1 MKLSQ
6 LLSVLQDAEWSGTV
20 DPDITAIEQD
30 SRKVSPGA
38 LFLAR
43 LGGSSDGHQFIRN
56 ALAAGAAAVVGER
69 PETEVGTL
77 AVPYVQVV
85 DCAAALP
92 WLAAALYGFP
102 ARKLVMIGVTGTDG
116 KTTTANLIHS
126 ILIAA
131 GIRAGMISTIN
142 AVIGERILET
152 GLHVT
157 TPAAQDVQRSLVEM
171 VQAGTTHCVLEATS
185 HGLAQQRVDACDFDI
200 AVATNITHE
209 HLDFHGSLAAY
220 SASKARLFE
229 SLSSAADKP
238 SISKLAVLNRDDESY
253 GFLTERNH
261 APFVTYGVHTE
272 ADLRAMDVE
281 LGEGGSTFTVVVDCE
296 RFPVMTPLVGAYNV
310 SNCLAAVTVAIRGLG
325 IDVESVQAGIAA
337 LQTLPGRME
346 RIEMGQDFVA
356 IVDFAHTPNAF
367 KQALLAA
374 RELTS
379 GSLIAV
385 FGSAGLRDV
394 AKRGLMGAVAGELAD
409 YTVITAEDPRTE
421 SLNAIMAACAA
432 GCQSTG
438 GVAGKTYW
446 QIDDREDAIRFA
458 VSLTGPGDLI
468 MTCGKA
474 HEQSMCFGETE
485 YPWDERVALRAAL
498 AGRLGLSE
506 PVVPK
511 LPTAH

>member
-6 LLSVLQDAEWSGTV
+6 LLSVLPDADWSGTV

-77 AVPYVQVV
+77 AVPYVQVSTG
-85 DCAAALP
+85 AAALP
-92 WLAAALYGFP
+92 WLAAALYDFP

-116 KTTTANLIHS
+116 KTTTSNLIHS
-126 ILIAA
+126 ILTAA

-171 VQAGTTHCVLEATS
+171 VQAGMTHCVLEATS

-200 AVATNITHE
+200 AVVTNITHE

-220 SASKARLFE
+220 RASKARLFE
-229 SLSSAADKP
+229 SLSSAAEKP
-238 SISKLAVLNRDDESY
+238 GISKLAVLNRDDESY
-253 GFLTERNH
+253 DFLIERNH
-261 APFVTYGVHTE
+261 APVVTYGVHME
-272 ADLRAMDVE
+272 ADLHATNIE
-281 LGEGGSTFTVVVDCE
+281 LGQEGSTFTVVVDRE
-296 RFPVMTPLVGAYNV
+296 RIPVMTPFMGAYNV

-325 IDVESVQAGIAA
+325 IDVESVQAGVAA
-337 LQTLPGRME
+337 LQTLPGRLE
-346 RIEMGQDFVA
+346 RIEMGQDFTA

-367 KQALLAA
+367 KQALLTA

-379 GSLIAV
+379 GNVIAV

-432 GCQSTG
+432 GCESTG

-458 VSLTGPGDLI
+458 VSLAGPGDLI

-485 YPWDERVALRAAL
+485 YPWDERVVLRAAL
-498 AGRLGLSE
+498 AGRLGLPE